1 MSSIFQEA
9 ENAVSIKVKEL
20 AKSRT
25 ECAEKEATIAA
36 IKIEVQTVN
45 KALEEATSKMHTSEE
60 EVS

>member
-1 MSSIFQEA
+1 MSSIYQEA

-36 IKIEVQTVN
+36 MKIEVQTVN
-45 KALEEATSKMHTSEE
+45 KAIEDATNKMQTSEE